1 MTYRLISDILDMYFK
16 TSAKVLFE
24 SFSKKKGRDEMK
36 DTKATQKQ
44 INGLIFIKE
53 VGSICS
59 QQAIKDYKERL
70 KVLGFDTNK
79 INSFNATQ
87 ASNASK
93 GWLNKVKKV
102 YNDKLCT
109 FYTLTDKGLEVLD
122 QLEESN

>member
-1 MTYRLISDILDMYFK
+1 
-16 TSAKVLFE
+16 
-24 SFSKKKGRDEMK
+24 MK

-70 KVLGFDTNK
+70 KELGFDTEK

-87 ASNASK
+87 ASNAGK
-93 GWLNKVKKV
+93 GWLSKEKKV

-109 FYTLTDKGLEVLD
+109 FYSLTEKGLQVLD
-122 QLEESN
+122 LLKESK